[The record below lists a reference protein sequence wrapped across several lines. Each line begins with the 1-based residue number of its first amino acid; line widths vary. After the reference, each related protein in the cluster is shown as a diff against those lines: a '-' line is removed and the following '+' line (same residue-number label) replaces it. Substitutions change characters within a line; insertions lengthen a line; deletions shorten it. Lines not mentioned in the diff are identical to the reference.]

1 MRSTRPDQAEGLRRL
16 QSGRSPCAVIALAA
30 AAADVGKRTIAV
42 NLATTLAAGG
52 RKVVLLQGARI
63 AGAASGP
70 MTQPMTQAQATR
82 GLCAQLDAIAAALQ
96 GSREP
101 SVAALDAPELFLGLP
116 LWRST
121 QLNQVRSAMARISA
135 AAGVLLVDTPIDA
148 PCEQAQALG
157 ARSVTLVVTPSRAAI
172 TATYRMLKS
181 LRPDGQQ
188 PNFQVI
194 VNKAQDLDQARRV
207 FDNIAYVVRR
217 YLSGSIDFLGYLSRD
232 NALRS
237 AASARTVIERHP
249 ASPAARQ
256 LHALASGLV
265 SAAAGP
271 VTHAGSSLAA
281 MRGEYEQT
289 SPIHAISH

>member
-16 QSGRSPCAVIALAA
+16 QSGQSTCAVIALAA
-30 AAADVGKRTIAV
+30 AAAEVGKRTIAV

-52 RKVVLLQGARI
+52 RKVVLLQGARL
-63 AGAASGP
+63 AGAASA
-70 MTQPMTQAQATR
+70 TQPVTQPQATR
-82 GLCAQLDAIAAALQ
+82 ALCAQLDAIAAALQ
-96 GSREP
+96 SSAEP
-101 SVAALDAPELFLGLP
+101 SVAALDAPELFLGLQ

-121 QLNQVRSAMARISA
+121 QLNQVRGAMARVSSA
-135 AAGVLLVDTPIDA
+135 ADVLLVDTPIDA
-148 PCEQAQALG
+148 PCAQAQALG
-157 ARSVTLVVTPSRAAI
+157 ANSVTLVVTPSRAAI

-194 VNKAQDLDQARRV
+194 VNQAHDLDQARRV

-232 NALRS
+232 NALRGAPS
-237 AASARTVIERHP
+237 SARTVIERHP
-249 ASPAARQ
+249 TSPAARQ
-256 LHALASGLV
+256 LHALASSLV
-265 SAAAGP
+265 SATAGP
-271 VTHAGSSLAA
+271 GTHAGSLFAA

-289 SPIHAISH
+289 SSIHAISH